1 MEAQP
6 KHWLPLTEY
15 ALRSGMSIST
25 LRRKIKSNTI
35 AYKMEEGRYLIQS
48 DDLFDGTREPGFS
61 SSDTAVR
68 VQQSIPVASPIAPE
82 RVTTVVAP
90 LPPPRMSVTAA
101 SIAELE
107 ALRGEIRR
115 MREEDTLRWK
125 ALEARVSGLAK
136 KLEFFSEQMAE
147 TKMLVKIFEEKMDSR
162 AQ

>member
-1 MEAQP
+1 MEAHP

-35 AYKMEEGRYLIQS
+35 SYKMEEGRYLIQS
-48 DDLFDGTREPGFS
+48 DDLFEGARAPGFS
-61 SSDTAVR
+61 SSDTPVRVPQAIPAVR
-68 VQQSIPVASPIAPE
+68 PMAPE
-82 RVTTVVAP
+82 RVTA
-90 LPPPRMSVTAA
+90 TAVSLSA
-101 SIAELE
+101 SQPVSGGVSSAELE
-107 ALRGEIRR
+107 GLRAEMRR

-162 AQ
+162 A